1 MSKSNLAVK
10 DDEFSIDRENTLTEI
25 NDGVITETR
34 KIIDINPAQEKNVH
48 RINKIIYR
56 AIKRTFD
63 IIGSLIGMVILVP
76 AIAIIYVARKILKED
91 NGPLFYEH
99 LRYGK
104 NGKMFRMYKFRSMC
118 MNADKKLKE
127 YLAENE
133 DAKKEF
139 SENQKLK
146 NDPRITKLGNF
157 LRKTS
162 LDELPQMINILKGEM
177 SFVGPRPV
185 IEEEIEKYGKNKEKF
200 LSVKPG
206 LTGYWQVNG
215 RSNTTYEERME
226 MELYYVDNCSLW
238 LDIKIFFKT
247 FITVF
252 KKEGAI

>member
-34 KIIDINPAQEKNVH
+34 KIIDINPAQEKNAH

-76 AIAIIYVARKILKED
+76 AIVIIYVARKILKED
-91 NGPLFYEH
+91 SGPLFYEH

-133 DAKKEF
+133 EARKEF
-139 SENQKLK
+139 EENQKLQH
-146 NDPRITKLGNF
+146 DPRITKLGNF

-185 IEEEIEKYGKNKEKF
+185 VDGEIEKYGKNKNKL

-206 LTGYWQVNG
+206 LTGY
-215 RSNTTYEERME
+215 
-226 MELYYVDNCSLW
+226 
-238 LDIKIFFKT
+238 
-247 FITVF
+247 
-252 KKEGAI
+252 